1 MRRKG
6 GNRTSPS
13 WSLNTGRVRC
23 RNRLESAT
31 QFYFQEAKNFC
42 DNVKSTIE
50 NVYEFEQVK
59 GCNKVKVHQVPN
71 RLYDI
76 VLHFIVKK
84 ISLFFTCLSRYSKGQ
99 SWWTNY
105 RRYNSSHFVD
115 EDGELL
121 RLEFGDKMFVDVK
134 GTGKNDFLPIVGMAR
149 SDKIF
154 IC

>member
-1 MRRKG
+1 MRRKDE
-6 GNRTSPS
+6 NITSPS

-59 GCNKVKVHQVPN
+59 VHQVPN

-84 ISLFFTCLSRYSKGQ
+84 ISLFFHML
-99 SWWTNY
+99 
-105 RRYNSSHFVD
+105 VD

-121 RLEFGDKMFVDVK
+121 RLEFGDKMFVNVK
-134 GTGKNDFLPIVGMAR
+134 DTGKNDFLPIVGMAR
-149 SDKIF
+149 SDKIL